1 VRGFAYGRL
10 SRDEDSEQE
19 SLKNQEDLVVGF
31 MSKYNHIVVEIG
43 MDDNYTGM
51 NFDRPGIKRMFELA
65 RNGEI
70 DAVFVKDLRD
80 RRALARSKA
89 LNAARRIIPGR
100 IIRKLQKASAKHRL
114 SKEKA

>member
-1 VRGFAYGRL
+1 MRGFAYGRL

-19 SLKNQEDLVVGF
+19 SLKNQEDMVVGF
-31 MSKYNHIVVEIG
+31 MNKYNHIVVEIG

-70 DAVFVKDLRD
+70 DAVFVKDLSR
-80 RRALARSKA
+80 L
-89 LNAARRIIPGR
+89 GR
-100 IIRKLQKASAKHRL
+100 HRTL
-114 SKEKA
+114 TLECIDILCYRYNPDSKEPEFIDTFQC